1 MRFKK
6 ALARCFI
13 DFVVVG
19 KTRIFALRF
28 HCKWLSWI
36 WHKTSSG
43 RI

>member
-19 KTRIFALRF
+19 KQESLLLGFIANDYREYGTKLR
-28 HCKWLSWI
+28 
-36 WHKTSSG
+36 
-43 RI
+43 RVE